1 MDVAPITATVISTQ
15 NKIKI
20 ETKTETQVLTV
31 TVQPDTVTVALQG
44 PEAISS
50 SLNSAFSVESQQLE
64 INSQIAPNNPYR
76 SLHPP
81 PSSATRFT
89 RTIVIPI
96 VEATKTSAASG
107 QPPATDVYFIGE
119 SNGEPTW
126 LSNFTPHESM
136 IIGTTTVTLSPVPSK
151 PAKSTHRLKP
161 VSMSPQTNTTMTGN
175 EANSSSTNG
184 AGFTGMGYEGWNT
197 SARSAATVPSGYCPT
212 CETGSNAP
220 SSFRVITTR
229 RTSSI
234 TTITVHRTASIPSQA
249 LPTNAYGSTVNITFP
264 TTDYGLDKR
273 SGGDYPKRAV
283 CEWITATLQGTLA
296 SWPNNWDGSKT
307 VNCAEFTASAQ
318 QPQSTPRMY
327 FRRRR

>member
-1 MDVAPITATVISTQ
+1 
-15 NKIKI
+15 
-20 ETKTETQVLTV
+20 
-31 TVQPDTVTVALQG
+31 
-44 PEAISS
+44 
-50 SLNSAFSVESQQLE
+50 
-64 INSQIAPNNPYR
+64 
-76 SLHPP
+76 
-81 PSSATRFT
+81 
-89 RTIVIPI
+89 
-96 VEATKTSAASG
+96 
-107 QPPATDVYFIGE
+107 
-119 SNGEPTW
+119 

-197 SARSAATVPSGYCPT
+197 SARSAATVPSDYCPT

>member
-1 MDVAPITATVISTQ
+1 VISTQ
-15 NKIKI
+15 NQIKI
-20 ETKTETQVLTV
+20 ETKTETQVQTV

-64 INSQIAPNNPYR
+64 INSQIAPNNPFR

-89 RTIVIPI
+89 RTIVVPI

-136 IIGTTTVTLSPVPSK
+136 TIGTTTVTLSPMPSK
-151 PAKSTHRLKP
+151 PAKSIHRLEP
-161 VSMSPQTNTTMTGN
+161 VSISTQTNTTMT
-175 EANSSSTNG
+175 EDEPNSESTNG
-184 AGFTGMGYEGWNT
+184 AGFTGMGYEGWNS

-212 CETGSNAP
+212 CEAASNAP

-234 TTITVHRTASIPSQA
+234 TTITVHQSASVTSEA
-249 LPTNAYGSTVNITFP
+249 LPTNAYGSAVNITFP
-264 TTDYGLDKR
+264 TADYGLDKR
-273 SGGDYPKRAV
+273 SGGENRRRAV

-307 VNCAEFTASAQ
+307 VNCAEFTVSNQ
-318 QPQSTPRMY
+318 QPQPTPRMY
-327 FRRRR
+327 SSRRRYSLG